1 MSYVQGNKAAWEEAF
16 EHRHPGWGEENDQ
29 RLRTES
35 LPFFCP
41 DLAQELRA
49 LDYNG
54 KTVAQFCCNNGREL
68 LSWMQLGAKCGIGF
82 DLAENIIAQARD
94 TAQKAGI
101 GNCRFVCQ
109 NILDIPQQYHGSL
122 DYVLFTIGAITW
134 FEDLRPLFQKVS
146 DCLKPGGMLLLHD
159 YHPVMNML
167 PMPGEPGFDARHLNQ
182 IQYSYFR
189 KEPWIENEG
198 MAYMSE
204 AYASKTFV
212 SFSHTMSDI
221 INGVSQAQ
229 MRIVKLNEYDY
240 DVGLSD
246 VYDKKGFPLSYF
258 LSAKK
263 MVPER
268 A

>member
-1 MSYVQGNKAAWEEAF
+1 MSYVQGNKAAWEEAV

-29 RLRTES
+29 RLRTEC

-204 AYASKTFV
+204 TYASKTFV

-221 INGVSQAQ
+221 VNGVSQAQ

-263 MVPER
+263 TEPER